1 MAYEATI
8 TKSDGTQIKYDLKSR
23 SNLGDV
29 DPAKIVVLFFDNG
42 EVFKG
47 YTDGS
52 VDGDY
57 DFGLKACLND
67 KFTAA
72 LPFDRL
78 LGWAYESDG
87 RQKQSKW
94 RRLRTEWSKYWWF
107 WIFWSLLLIACV
119 FLGYV

>member
-1 MAYEATI
+1 MAFEVTI
-8 TKSDGTQIKYDLKSR
+8 TKSDGTQIKYDLRSR

-29 DPAKIVVLFFDNG
+29 DPTKIVVLIFDNG

-52 VDGDY
+52 VDEDY

-67 KFTAA
+67 KFMVG
-72 LPFDRL
+72 LPFYRL

-87 RQKQSKW
+87 RQAMLTDDERETLNYALQD
-94 RRLRTEWSKYWWF
+94 
-107 WIFWSLLLIACV
+107 IQNQI
-119 FLGYV
+119 

>member
-29 DPAKIVVLFFDNG
+29 DHAKIVVLFFDNG
-42 EVFKG
+42 KVFKG
-47 YTDGS
+47 YIDGS

-94 RRLRTEWSKYWWF
+94 RRLRNICERYRVC
-107 WIFWSLLLIACV
+107 LVL
-119 FLGYV
+119 